1 MRRTLLLTAICATAL
16 TVASLRGQDPKPA
29 AAPAQPA
36 QPGAAA
42 PGVNGKRT
50 PAQVEADL
58 RATGEELKKVLGNP
72 DVMLDPA
79 QRKAAAP
86 KAIPIMKRML
96 AGFDEM
102 LVLQPEAK
110 AEINDARMEFTTILS
125 LFGDADATAT
135 LERLAKTGQ
144 GTEAIEAKCGQQVV
158 AFLTNTKDEAG
169 QLKVVDEMSR
179 LAKANPKEAVIG
191 QTLLKMANMGAA
203 SKAVS
208 ERAEDVIVKDL
219 SGAFAQQVGDQI
231 KGARKLRDSLNKPVE
246 IAGTKL
252 DGGTFNTKDWKG
264 KVVLVDFWATWCPPC
279 IEGLPKV
286 KKAYIDHHAKGLEI
300 VGVSCDAE
308 VPQLKAF
315 LERNKDMPW
324 PQLVDS
330 KIDPEN
336 PFHILAKQWGIR
348 GIPTMFLID
357 RKGVLRST
365 AAEQDFEE
373 MIPKLLAEKAE

>member
-1 MRRTLLLTAICATAL
+1 MRRTLLLTAVCATAL

-29 AAPAQPA
+29 APAQQPGAPAQPA
-36 QPGAAA
+36 APGA
-42 PGVNGKRT
+42 NGKRT
-50 PAQVEADL
+50 PEQVEADL
-58 RATGEELKKVLGNP
+58 RATGEELKKVLGDP
-72 DVMLDPA
+72 EVMLDAA

-86 KAIPIMKRML
+86 KAIPIMKRMV

-102 LVLQPEAK
+102 VAIQPEAK

-125 LFGDADATAT
+125 LFGDADSTAA
-135 LERLAKTGQ
+135 LERLAKGQ

-169 QLKVVDEMSR
+169 QLKVVEEMSR

-219 SGAFAQQVGDQI
+219 SGPFAQQVGDQI
-231 KGARKLRDSLNKPVE
+231 KAARKLRDSVNKPVE

-252 DGGTFNTKDWKG
+252 DGGAFNTKDWRG

-286 KKAYIDHHAKGLEI
+286 KKAYLDHHAKGLEI

-308 VPQLKAF
+308 VAQLKAF

-336 PFHILAKQWGIR
+336 PFHTLAKQWGIR

-373 MIPKLLAEKAE
+373 MIPKLLAEKPE